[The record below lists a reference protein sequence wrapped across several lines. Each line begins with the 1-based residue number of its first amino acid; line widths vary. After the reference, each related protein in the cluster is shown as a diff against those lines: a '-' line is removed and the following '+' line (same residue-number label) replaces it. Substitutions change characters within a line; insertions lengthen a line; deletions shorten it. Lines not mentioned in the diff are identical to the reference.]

1 MKHLISVVLSL
12 LSISVSANSV
22 VKSPQEKCVEAHM
35 RVWELTPW
43 KEEGNK
49 KKKYMEKSRN
59 YKKYKFLYQKEYYE
73 FYDRKLLNTKKK
85 LRAEYEADS
94 WVRCMKK

>member
-1 MKHLISVVLSL
+1 MKHLISVFLSL

-59 YKKYKFLYQKEYYE
+59 YKNINSFI
-73 FYDRKLLNTKKK
+73 RRNIMSSMTGN
-85 LRAEYEADS
+85 
-94 WVRCMKK
+94 C

>member
-1 MKHLISVVLSL
+1 MKHLISVFLSL
-12 LSISVSANSV
+12 LSISGSANSV
-22 VKSPQEKCVEAHM
+22 IKSPQEKCVEAHM

-73 FYDRKLLNTKKK
+73 FYDMELLNTKKK

>member
-1 MKHLISVVLSL
+1 MKHLISVFLSL

-22 VKSPQEKCVEAHM
+22 IKSPQEKCVEAHM

-49 KKKYMEKSRN
+49 KKNIYG
-59 YKKYKFLYQKEYYE
+59 KK
-73 FYDRKLLNTKKK
+73 
-85 LRAEYEADS
+85 
-94 WVRCMKK
+94 